1 MACQLLVKQ
10 VVDMVE
16 RRNGV
21 LDVPQSETLWYADLS
36 LWSGSGRVLIAK
48 EEEEE
53 EEDSAYT

>member
-1 MACQLLVKQ
+1 MLVKQ